1 MQNISVSLTLAVFL
15 ALIALLI
22 AATAA
27 PVEIVG
33 TLQNVNGSSPPGK
46 LTAIQEEPRLSF
58 TSYEGKEDV
67 LFRFT
72 GDSVGTLALH
82 DATIEHPP
90 AERMIAVGTT
100 VSFAVP
106 LGQDVQVRIGD
117 AEGTTVEGVELQV
130 RYYEPKKPSRMV
142 MVPEWTDAASGQEHR
157 IQLR

>member
-1 MQNISVSLTLAVFL
+1 MQSISVSLTIEVFL
-15 ALIALLI
+15 ALIALLV

-46 LTAIQEEPRLSF
+46 ITAIQEEPHLTF
-58 TSYEGKEDV
+58 ATCEVEEDGR
-67 LFRFT
+67 FRFT

-82 DATIEHPP
+82 AAAIEHPP

-100 VSFAVP
+100 VSLAVP
-106 LGQDVQVRIGD
+106 LVQDVQVRIGD

>member
-1 MQNISVSLTLAVFL
+1 MQSISVSLTLAVFL

-46 LTAIQEEPRLSF
+46 ITAIQEGPHLTFATCEV
-58 TSYEGKEDV
+58 EEDGR
-67 LFRFT
+67 FRFT
-72 GDSVGTLALH
+72 GESMEALELH
-82 DATIEHPP
+82 AAAIEPPP
-90 AERMIAVGTT
+90 AERVIAAGTT
-100 VSFAVP
+100 GVVTVT
-106 LGQDVQVRIGD
+106 LVQDVHVRIGD
-117 AEGTTVEGVELQV
+117 AEGTTVEEVELQV

-142 MVPEWTDAASGQEHR
+142 MVPEWTNAASGQEHR